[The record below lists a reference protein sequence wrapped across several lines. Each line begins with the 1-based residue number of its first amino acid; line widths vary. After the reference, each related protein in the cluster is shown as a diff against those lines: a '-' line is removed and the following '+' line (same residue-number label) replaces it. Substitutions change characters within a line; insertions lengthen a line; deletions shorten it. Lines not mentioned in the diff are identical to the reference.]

1 MRKLLIL
8 VGVLVVVHVAL
19 LFVRVSG
26 AAQPAGRDA
35 VKVGIVLDV
44 GGLGD
49 KSFNDGA
56 YRGAVRAEQELGAR
70 VRLIEP
76 GEGTDREA
84 GLRLLAAEKMDI
96 VIAVGFIF
104 TDDVTQLAKE
114 YPNTNFADVDYSLS
128 TDKAGNLIPPPPN
141 VAALKFKEEEGSFLV
156 GALAAL
162 VGQSKKVG
170 FVGGMDVPLI
180 WKFEAGYKAGVKAVC
195 PDCTVV
201 TQYAGVTPDAF
212 RNPGKGKELALNQY
226 QQGVNVIYHASGST
240 GLGVFEAAR
249 QTGKYAIGVDADQY
263 AEAPGSIDFHSESL
277 FKTVVPIPA
286 SVATLRTRFED
297 DVTLKRLILIVS
309 LLESDET
316 PKGAMRAGFEAYVR
330 ELRAAFKDEFPNLF
344 QAESVNDEEGEKAI
358 IKRIKD
364 RVESKT
370 KSAIEGALSTADKVK
385 IKLGFLD
392 NDDFISSENI
402 KFGENFFL
410 NTPNATPITLV
421 FQKKV
426 AFIEQVFPP
435 KVAQGLVRYH
445 IRARLQAGPPV
456 IDPCRSQATAV
467 KTAQTVV
474 DGIQKEINLLAK
486 AFPKG
491 SNNTEIQRIRK
502 EELAPALAE
511 LEKAKKALQLCRSQQ
526 G

>member
-1 MRKLLIL
+1 MRGRLRAQDDTPGPAPGFPSANVGGERFFRLMRKLLIL

-19 LFVRVSG
+19 LFVRVTG

-35 VKVGIVLDV
+35 VNVGIVLDV

-70 VRLIEP
+70 IRLIEP

-84 GLRLLAAEKMDI
+84 GLRLLAAEHMDI

-114 YPNTNFADVDYSLS
+114 YPNTISRTS
-128 TDKAGNLIPPPPN
+128 TTRCRPTRPGISIPPPPN

-180 WKFEAGYKAGVKAVC
+180 WKFESGYKAGVKAVC

-263 AEAPGSIDFHSESL
+263 SEAPGRILTSMVKGIDVAVFDMIKRARDHT
-277 FKTVVPIPA
+277 FKGGIYTFGLPENGVGYVYDENNRALIPD
-286 SVATLRTRFED
+286 SV
-297 DVTLKRLILIVS
+297 
-309 LLESDET
+309 
-316 PKGAMRAGFEAYVR
+316 
-330 ELRAAFKDEFPNLF
+330 RAARRATK
-344 QAESVNDEEGEKAI
+344 AEI
-358 IKRIKD
+358 IAGRIT
-364 RVESKT
+364 VP
-370 KSAIEGALSTADKVK
+370 ST
-385 IKLGFLD
+385 
-392 NDDFISSENI
+392 
-402 KFGENFFL
+402 
-410 NTPNATPITLV
+410 
-421 FQKKV
+421 
-426 AFIEQVFPP
+426 
-435 KVAQGLVRYH
+435 R
-445 IRARLQAGPPV
+445 
-456 IDPCRSQATAV
+456 
-467 KTAQTVV
+467 
-474 DGIQKEINLLAK
+474 
-486 AFPKG
+486 
-491 SNNTEIQRIRK
+491 
-502 EELAPALAE
+502 
-511 LEKAKKALQLCRSQQ
+511 
-526 G
+526 